1 MTGDI
6 QNASQEKDAGYC
18 ILKLNYVP
26 NVHFS
31 SMAQQSLVGQRLR
44 YLTKHN
50 IHKRHPSMPPVGFAP
65 AIPAS
70 QRPQNHALDPAA
82 IGTDFNGACP
92 VTTQVKNTIKVH
104 RVT

>member
-6 QNASQEKDAGYC
+6 QSASQEKDAGYC

-26 NVHFS
+26 TTHFS
-31 SMAQQSLVGQRLR
+31 PIAQESLVGQRLG

-50 IHKRHPSMPPVGFAP
+50 IHKRHPSMTPVGFAP

-70 QRPQNHALDPAA
+70 QRPQNHALGRAA
-82 IGTDFNGACP
+82 TGTDFNGACP
-92 VTTQVKNTIKVH
+92 VTTQVKK
-104 RVT
+104 